1 MLILKEEPLV
11 VPVKPMILM
20 LILDLLRV
28 ILKLLDVPPLNV
40 VLRYHHL
47 EDCQWVMRTSAR
59 M

>member
-1 MLILKEEPLV
+1 MLVLKEEPSI

-40 VLRYHHL
+40 VLRHHHL
-47 EDCQWVMRTSAR
+47 EDCQWVMRTYAR

>member
-1 MLILKEEPLV
+1 MLVLKEEPSI
-11 VPVKPMILM
+11 VPVKPMLLM
-20 LILDLLRV
+20 LILVLLRV

-47 EDCQWVMRTSAR
+47 EDCQWVMRTFAR